1 VEDGQRFEL
10 VAHVLREAAQREF
23 EAGVEGVLA
32 VAWVFAVEVGED
44 EAEVLCR
51 GTDAAVGE
59 FAGEEDES
67 AGVAVY
73 GFDEFNN
80 FLRVGAGVV

>member
-1 VEDGQRFEL
+1 L

-32 VAWVFAVEVGED
+32 VVGVFAVEVGED

-59 FAGEEDES
+59 FAGEEDEG

-73 GFDEFNN
+73 GFDEFGDL
-80 FLRVGAGVV
+80 FGVGAGIV